1 MDSTEIEQRMAT
13 IQSEPSFDIPELWL
27 TFYLTAPPNL
37 LAAFAEKL
45 AEFHAV
51 NLTDAEGGFLYPK
64 LLVPNSASQI
74 SSLIEQVRSL
84 AAQHNVEVISVDAD
98 TTTDPSTSRF
108 AEIIRY
114 ERNVG

>member
-1 MDSTEIEQRMAT
+1 MGIAEIEQRMAS
-13 IQSEPSFDIPELWL
+13 IQSEPDFDIPELWL
-27 TFYLTAPPNL
+27 TFYLTAPSNL

-45 AEFHAV
+45 VECQAI

-64 LLVPNSASQI
+64 LPVSNSASQI
-74 SSLIEQVRSL
+74 SRLIEQVRSM
-84 AAQHNVEVISVDAD
+84 ATQHNIEVLAVDAD

>member
-13 IQSEPSFDIPELWL
+13 IQSEPGFDVPKLWL
-27 TFYLTAPPNL
+27 TFYLTAQSTL
-37 LAAFAEKL
+37 LVAFAEKL
-45 AEFHAV
+45 AELQAV

-64 LLVPNSASQI
+64 LPVSNSASQI

-84 AAQHNVEVISVDAD
+84 AAQHNIEVLAVDAD

-114 ERNVG
+114 ERTVG